1 MVWLVGALVALVLAA
16 AIIRPHGL
24 PEVAVAA
31 PAALIVVGIGAL
43 TPTEAL
49 EEVRAL
55 GPTVA
60 FLAAILVLAH
70 LADANGV
77 FTWTASV
84 LRRGS
89 RGRPKRLLGLAF
101 AACAL
106 TTAVLSLDATVV
118 LLTPAILATA
128 RRVGVSPRPV
138 NYAAA
143 HLANSASTLLPVSNL
158 TNLLAFS
165 ATGLGFVHFA
175 SLMALPW
182 LVAIAVEFVVF
193 RLFFARDL
201 AAPPQPAP
209 PSTPTRPAPPPRWA
223 LTVLGLTLL
232 GFALSGI
239 VGVAPAWIAV
249 AGVVLLGVPAMKE
262 GRTRPRSMLAAADP
276 YFAVFVLAL
285 GILVAPLTDGA
296 VGDWVGGLLPHSE
309 SFTALLVTASI
320 AAIAANLVNNLPAT
334 LLMIGALGPG
344 APTGLLLAM
353 LIGVNL
359 GPNLTYTGS
368 LATLLWRRVAT
379 RCGQPPSLHTFTML
393 GLISTPLTIVGA
405 VAALWLAL

>member
-16 AIIRPHGL
+16 AILRPHGL

-31 PAALIVVGIGAL
+31 PAAVIVVAIGAV
-43 TPTEAL
+43 TPAQAL
-49 EEVRAL
+49 EEVRTL

-70 LADANGV
+70 LADASGV

-101 AACAL
+101 TACAI

-128 RRVGVSPRPV
+128 TRMGISARPV

-165 ATGLGFVHFA
+165 ATGLGFLHFA

-182 LVAIAVEFVVF
+182 VVAIAVEFAVF

-201 AAPPQPAP
+201 AAPPEPGP
-209 PSTPTRPAPPPRWA
+209 TPTRIVPPPRWA
-223 LTVLGLTLL
+223 LAVLGLTLV
-232 GFALSGI
+232 GFALSGL

-249 AGVVLLGVPAMKE
+249 AGAVLLGVPALKE

-296 VGDWVGGLLPHSE
+296 VGNWVGGLLPHTE
-309 SFTALLVTASI
+309 SFTALILTASV
-320 AAIAANLVNNLPAT
+320 AALAANLVNNLPAT

-379 RCGQPPSLHTFTML
+379 RCGQPPTLGTFTAL
-393 GLISTPLTIVGA
+393 GVISTPLTIVGA

>member
-16 AIIRPHGL
+16 AILRPHGL

-31 PAALIVVGIGAL
+31 PAAVIVVAVGAV
-43 TPTEAL
+43 TPAQAL
-49 EEVRAL
+49 AEVRTL

-70 LADANGV
+70 LADASGV

-101 AACAL
+101 AACAI

-128 RRVGVSPRPV
+128 TRMGISARPV

-165 ATGLGFVHFA
+165 ATGLGFLHFA

-182 LVAIAVEFVVF
+182 VVAIAVELAVF

-201 AAPPQPAP
+201 AAPPEPAP
-209 PSTPTRPAPPPRWA
+209 TPARIVPPPRWA

-232 GFALSGI
+232 GFALSGL

-249 AGVVLLGVPAMKE
+249 AGAVLLGVPALKE

-296 VGDWVGGLLPHSE
+296 VGDRVGDLLPHSE
-309 SFTALLVTASI
+309 SFTALLLTASV
-320 AAIAANLVNNLPAT
+320 AALAANLVNNLPAT

-379 RCGQPPSLHTFTML
+379 RCGQPPTLGTFTAL
-393 GLISTPLTIVGA
+393 GVISTPLTIVGA

>member
-1 MVWLVGALVALVLAA
+1 
-16 AIIRPHGL
+16 
-24 PEVAVAA
+24 
-31 PAALIVVGIGAL
+31 
-43 TPTEAL
+43 
-49 EEVRAL
+49 
-55 GPTVA
+55 VA

-70 LADANGV
+70 LADASGV

-101 AACAL
+101 AACAV

-128 RRVGVSPRPV
+128 TRMGISARPV
-138 NYAAA
+138 NYAAV

-165 ATGLGFVHFA
+165 ATGLGFLHFT

-182 LVAIAVEFVVF
+182 FVAIALEFAVF

-201 AAPPQPAP
+201 AAQPEPAP
-209 PSTPTRPAPPPRWA
+209 TPTPTRLTPPPRWA
-223 LTVLGLTLL
+223 LTILGLTLL
-232 GFALSGI
+232 GFALSGL
-239 VGVAPAWIAV
+239 VGVAPVWIAF
-249 AGVVLLGVPAMKE
+249 AGAVLLCVPALKE

-276 YFAVFVLAL
+276 YFAVFVLVL
-285 GILVAPLTDGA
+285 GILVAPLTDGE
-296 VGDWVGGLLPHSE
+296 VGAWVGGLLPQSE
-309 SFTALLVTASI
+309 SFTALLLTATV
-320 AAIAANLVNNLPAT
+320 AALAANLVNNLPAT

-379 RCGQPPSLHTFTML
+379 RCGQPPTLSTFTAL
-393 GLISTPLTIVGA
+393 GVVSTPLTILGA

>member
-16 AIIRPHGL
+16 AILRPHGL

-31 PAALIVVGIGAL
+31 PAAVIVVAIGAL
-43 TPTEAL
+43 TPTQAL
-49 EEVRAL
+49 EEVRTL

-70 LADANGV
+70 LADASGV

-101 AACAL
+101 TACAI

-128 RRVGVSPRPV
+128 TRMGVSARPV

-165 ATGLGFVHFA
+165 ATGLGFLHFT

-182 LVAIAVEFVVF
+182 LVAIAMEFVVF

-201 AAPPQPAP
+201 AAPPEPAP
-209 PSTPTRPAPPPRWA
+209 TPTRIVPPPRWA

-232 GFALSGI
+232 GFALSGL

-249 AGVVLLGVPAMKE
+249 AGAVLLGVPALKE

-285 GILVAPLTDGA
+285 GILVAPLIDGE

-309 SFTALLVTASI
+309 SFTALLLTASV
-320 AAIAANLVNNLPAT
+320 AALAANLVNNLPAT

-379 RCGQPPSLHTFTML
+379 RCGQPPTLGTFTAL
-393 GLISTPLTIVGA
+393 GVISTPLTILGA

>member
-16 AIIRPHGL
+16 AILRPHGL

-31 PAALIVVGIGAL
+31 PAAVIVVAVGAV
-43 TPTEAL
+43 TPAQAL
-49 EEVRAL
+49 EEVRTL

-70 LADANGV
+70 LADASGV
-77 FTWTASV
+77 FTWTASI

-101 AACAL
+101 TACAV

-128 RRVGVSPRPV
+128 TRMGISARPV

-165 ATGLGFVHFA
+165 ATGLGFLHFA

-182 LVAIAVEFVVF
+182 FVAIAVEFAVF

-201 AAPPQPAP
+201 AAPPEPAP
-209 PSTPTRPAPPPRWA
+209 TSTRIVPPPRWA

-232 GFALSGI
+232 GFALSGL
-239 VGVAPAWIAV
+239 VGVAPAWMAV
-249 AGVVLLGVPAMKE
+249 AGAVLLGVPALKE

-296 VGDWVGGLLPHSE
+296 VGDWIGGLLPHSE
-309 SFTALLVTASI
+309 SFTALLLTASV
-320 AAIAANLVNNLPAT
+320 AALAANLINNLPAT

-379 RCGQPPSLHTFTML
+379 RCGQPPTLGTFTAL
-393 GLISTPLTIVGA
+393 GVISTPLTILGA

>member
-16 AIIRPHGL
+16 AILRPHGL

-31 PAALIVVGIGAL
+31 PAAVIVVAVGAV
-43 TPTEAL
+43 TPAQAL
-49 EEVRAL
+49 EEVRTL

-70 LADANGV
+70 LTDASGV

-101 AACAL
+101 TACAV

-128 RRVGVSPRPV
+128 TRMGISARPV

-165 ATGLGFVHFA
+165 ATGLGFLHFA

-182 LVAIAVEFVVF
+182 FVAIAVEFAVF

-201 AAPPQPAP
+201 AVPPEPAP
-209 PSTPTRPAPPPRWA
+209 TPTRIVPPPRWA
-223 LTVLGLTLL
+223 LTVLGLTLA
-232 GFALSGI
+232 GFALSGL

-249 AGVVLLGVPAMKE
+249 AGAVLLGVPALKE

-296 VGDWVGGLLPHSE
+296 VGDWIGGLLPHSE
-309 SFTALLVTASI
+309 SFTALLLTASV
-320 AAIAANLVNNLPAT
+320 AALAANLINNLPAT

-379 RCGQPPSLHTFTML
+379 RCGQPPTLGTFTAL
-393 GLISTPLTIVGA
+393 GVISTPLTILGA
-405 VAALWLAL
+405 VTALWLAL